1 MRFGPGYTPD
11 VIKWLLA
18 ANVVCFLAA
27 FILFVIEAWWHKSL
41 TAAGL
46 AAWVLVAVVDTA
58 DAL

>member
-1 MRFGPGYTPD
+1 MSLEL
-11 VIKWLLA
+11 KL
-18 ANVVCFLAA
+18 VCYLAA
-27 FILFVIEAWWHKSL
+27 FILFVIETIRTKSL